1 MVQLCVFGFSFTSST
16 APALRG
22 MVVLTKLFKSWQ
34 HEVVAELPTIQRHLG
49 NSTVPTLKFPS
60 LPTRIFTRTVIAP
73 GGNHTITNSQT
84 NSFLATPKREET
96 SHFTEAWQLPPPR
109 ARQESAT
116 GGGTAGDGMGGADH
130 SLRGGGGAY
139 VGLFRPPGGKKSDM
153 GFHMCVAVIPL
164 RAGEGAGAV
173 SEEFLEQQSQLHRH
187 HPEGPRGHEVWR
199 IPACFCCPLLPRDPW
214 SQSFLFSVALFFLLV
229 GVECSLRVST
239 CYTVARVRV
248 EALVDNALSTPFRI
262 LCPIDLWQSVSLNVR
277 CIYVVRCTV

>member
-1 MVQLCVFGFSFTSST
+1 MFASSCVARRLNLLLVVRFSQVLTSRSAWRGAAVCVWVFLHFHSSA

-22 MVVLTKLFKSWQ
+22 MVVITNLFKSWQ

-49 NSTVPTLKFPS
+49 NSTVPTLRFPS

-153 GFHMCVAVIPL
+153 GFHMCVAIIPL

-173 SEEFLEQQSQLHRH
+173 SEEFLEHQSQLHRH

-214 SQSFLFSVALFFLLV
+214 SPSFLFSVALVFPPSRCRMQPTCKYLLH
-229 GVECSLRVST
+229 GGASPR
-239 CYTVARVRV
+239 
-248 EALVDNALSTPFRI
+248 
-262 LCPIDLWQSVSLNVR
+262 
-277 CIYVVRCTV
+277 